1 MKKLIIASAVAALS
15 VTTAQAAPTLY
26 GKVFVGVDYNN
37 NLQGASER
45 GRTTL
50 NSHYSR
56 IGFKGSEPLSAQT
69 DAVYKLEYGI
79 GVNQSTSPQFTARET
94 YVGLNNKELG
104 SIKLGRVDGID
115 GNVDYVTRTEGPF
128 NGIGSVTRDGDRSN
142 NAIVYESPD
151 FGGSKVYAM
160 YAQSVA
166 AEGENPATPELY
178 GAAVTYEPEDMPMRA
193 GASYIKV
200 GSVNTARVSAGFD
213 VGPVSTGALYQIH
226 DTGVRQAK
234 KETDFAVS
242 AELNTATP
250 FTPYAQVDF
259 VKMSNDNTE
268 NRVIVGS
275 SYAFSDSAK
284 AHLYGGY
291 TNTKAAGV
299 AKAEGSLGIG
309 GGLQY
314 SF

>member
-1 MKKLIIASAVAALS
+1 MKKLMIASAIAALS

-26 GKVFVGVDYNN
+26 GKVFVGVDYDLA
-37 NLQGASER
+37 LQEASNR

-56 IGFKGSEPLSAQT
+56 IGFKGSEPISAQT

-79 GVNQSTSPQFTARET
+79 GVNQSTSPQFNARET
-94 YVGLNNKELG
+94 YIGLKNKELG
-104 SIKLGRVDGID
+104 SVKIGRIYGID

-128 NGIGSVTRDGDRSN
+128 NGIGSVTRDGDTAN

-151 FGGSKVYAM
+151 FGGSKVFAM
-160 YAQSVA
+160 YAKSVV
-166 AEGENPATPELY
+166 AEGDTPAVPELY
-178 GAAVTYEPEDMPMRA
+178 GAAVTYEPEGMPMRA

-200 GSVNTARVSAGFD
+200 GKVNTARVSAGFD
-213 VGPVSTGALYQIH
+213 MGPVSTGALYQIH
-226 DTGVRQAK
+226 DTGVKGVK
-234 KETDFAVS
+234 KESDLAIS
-242 AELNTATP
+242 GELNTATP

-259 VKMSNDNTE
+259 VKGSDDRAE

-275 SYAFSDSAK
+275 SYAFSESAK

-291 TNTKAAGV
+291 TNTKVAG
-299 AKAEGSLGIG
+299 ATKADGSLGIG